1 MVNGICVSGRDTL
14 VPRRSQAMMKRPE
27 SHGEQYV
34 VRFEHQ
40 SVVDRYHLRPSYPP
54 QTFELLTDLIVDEPR
69 VVLDVGCGTGKIARP
84 WWPRSNAWMLSIGR
98 CRCSRARGRSPEAIH
113 PRCAGCM

>member
-1 MVNGICVSGRDTL
+1 MKSFTLSLLGEERKQASSTGIEQDPGNHPSVCPETSTLAKSLAPCDKGSWKSRSSPGILLLSMVNGICVSGRDTL

-40 SVVDRYHLRPSYPP
+40 S
-54 QTFELLTDLIVDEPR
+54 
-69 VVLDVGCGTGKIARP
+69 
-84 WWPRSNAWMLSIGR
+84 
-98 CRCSRARGRSPEAIH
+98 
-113 PRCAGCM
+113 